1 MICLS
6 VLSSHGLIMIHQKCA
21 HMYLSAGCGLFLHVL
36 LLSQRLMRLKDNV
49 IGYKVLGWVS
59 AGLLSMKFISL
70 SQASLF
76 SHHTFPKLILS
87 GNSDGM
93 RFFFS
98 EVWKKKDLPQINP

>member
-1 MICLS
+1 
-6 VLSSHGLIMIHQKCA
+6 MIHQKCA

-76 SHHTFPKLILS
+76 FRTTHSRNCFLVEIQ
-87 GNSDGM
+87 M
-93 RFFFS
+93 ACAFS
-98 EVWKKKDLPQINP
+98 LVKYGKKKDLPQINP

>member
-1 MICLS
+1 
-6 VLSSHGLIMIHQKCA
+6 MIHQKCA
-21 HMYLSAGCGLFLHVL
+21 HYLSAGRGLFLHVL

-76 SHHTFPKLILS
+76 FAPHIPEIDS
-87 GNSDGM
+87 
-93 RFFFS
+93 
-98 EVWKKKDLPQINP
+98 